1 MPSNQNLH
9 LTKVAV
15 LTSSVIII
23 STTAA
28 VLTLADAARERNG
41 ITVVDPRIA
50 TETLSLRDSA
60 LTVLAHVLT
69 FLGSEIVVGG
79 LAVVLLLVLLVRR
92 QIVPAFTLALAI
104 GGSVTLTIAVKQL
117 VMRVRPGPVDVLGPV
132 DHSFSFPS
140 GHTLNSTVFIGVVV
154 YLLARRFQQPLKR
167 TLIVVSGI
175 GLAAGVGLSRIYLG
189 YHWATDVIA
198 SWLIAVAWLTIVLL
212 ITSALGT
219 EVERRTSPHL
229 NRILRR

>member
-1 MPSNQNLH
+1 MTFTQNQH
-9 LTKVAV
+9 ITKGAV

-23 STTAA
+23 AATTS
-28 VLTLADAARERNG
+28 VLTLADAARERDG
-41 ITVVDPRIA
+41 ITVIDPRIA
-50 TETLSLRDSA
+50 ADTLSLRDSA
-60 LTVLAHVLT
+60 LTALAHLLT
-69 FLGSEIVVGG
+69 FLGSELVVGG
-79 LAVVLLLVLLVRR
+79 LAVVLLLVLLARR
-92 QIVPAFTLALAI
+92 QIIPAFTLALAI
-104 GGSVTLTIAVKQL
+104 GGSVALTIAVKQL
-117 VMRVRPGPVDVLGPV
+117 VMRVRPGPMDVLGPV

-154 YLLARRFQQPLKR
+154 YFLTRRFQQPLGR
-167 TLIVVSGI
+167 TLIVVAGI

-189 YHWATDVIA
+189 YHWATDVLA

-219 EVERRTSPHL
+219 EVERRISPHL